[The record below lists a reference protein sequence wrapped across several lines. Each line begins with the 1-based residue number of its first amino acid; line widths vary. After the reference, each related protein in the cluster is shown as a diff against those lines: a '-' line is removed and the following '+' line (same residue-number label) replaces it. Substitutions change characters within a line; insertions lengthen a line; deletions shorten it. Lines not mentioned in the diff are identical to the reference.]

1 VEYEQIYALILND
14 ELGWEHLITTIVRE
28 ENMNPLNIDLITIV
42 DRFVDYTVKMRTLDF
57 RFSGK
62 FVYTAAI
69 LLKMKSDALMDK
81 VLEKEIKHN
90 ETEKSSYI
98 RAMPAEISIFPKLTV
113 SRTKPRTITELL
125 SIIREMMSL
134 QRRQKINFK
143 LQPKEIKIE
152 ERMLTLMKKLSS
164 LFKRAESISFSSLL
178 EERSRKEV
186 VYTFLPLVLLAS
198 QRKVDLIQ
206 NEPFSEIF
214 IRNVGG

>member
-28 ENMNPLNIDLITIV
+28 EKMDPLDIDLITIV
-42 DRFVDYTVKMRTLDF
+42 DRFVDYTVKMKTLDF

-81 VLEKEIKHN
+81 VLEREMKRSESG
-90 ETEKSSYI
+90 KSAYI
-98 RAMPAEISIFPKLTV
+98 RAMPADIAIFPKLAV
-113 SRTKPRTITELL
+113 SRTKPRTIMELL
-125 SIIREMMSL
+125 GVIREMMSL
-134 QRRQKINFK
+134 QRKQKVNFK

-152 ERMLTLMKKLSS
+152 ERMLILMKKLSS
-164 LFKRAESISFSSLL
+164 LFKRMEAISFSSLL

-198 QRKVDLIQ
+198 ERKVDLIQ

-214 IRNVGG
+214 IRSVSR